1 MTRPDLPWEGG
12 CLCGQVRF
20 RISAPPIL
28 TMACHCKGCQRLTS
42 GPFSLSAAIPSTGFE
57 VTRGETVV
65 GALHGPNRHDY
76 CPNCMSWMFT
86 RPAGMDWFVNVR
98 PTLLDDA
105 SWFEPFIETGMADKL
120 PWATTPAVHGF
131 EGFPPFEAYAEL
143 SREFAERFA

>member
-1 MTRPDLPWEGG
+1 MTPPNLPWEGG

-20 RISAPPIL
+20 RISEPPIL

-42 GPFSLSAAIPSTGFE
+42 GPFSLSAAIPSAGFQ
-57 VTRGETVV
+57 VTQGETVA

-86 RPAGMDWFVNVR
+86 RAAGMDWFVNVR

-105 SWFEPFIETGMADKL
+105 SWFEPFIETATAEKL
-120 PWATTPAVHGF
+120 PWAATPAVHSF
-131 EGFPPFEAYAEL
+131 EGFPPFEAYADL
-143 SREFAERFA
+143 SREFAERSA